1 MEYRKFK
8 AKHEEFTF
16 LLEEDFPEVG
26 VYMYI
31 SRAGRGFRDELQDSI
46 DICKRRAYREY
57 GVPLDAWEE
66 VK

>member
-8 AKHEEFTF
+8 AQHGEFTF

-31 SRAGRGFRDELQDSI
+31 SKAGRGFRDELQNNI
-46 DICKRRAYREY
+46 DLCKEQAYEEY